1 MLNPIGGVMCAA
13 MTTLRLVKP
22 NELDGD
28 VLVIGTVPG
37 PRKGG
42 AVFASAKAGITPA
55 AIKKINEAL
64 SACAAS
70 GKVGELVTFLGAA
83 AGLRYT
89 TVHAIGLGTTEA
101 NTNARYDALR
111 DGAAAAARAS
121 SGVKKLV
128 FAAPVCSNDAVL
140 AVGLGAKLGAY
151 QFNRYKSAAVKKGPV
166 KAVAIVVVDP
176 RDADTRA
183 AMKSA
188 DVVADSVCFA
198 RDLINTPAADM
209 HPDDLAQAAASRAE
223 ALGLDVEILDEQQL
237 VDGGYGGIIGVGQG
251 AADAPRLARLAYRPA
266 GATTHVALIGKG
278 ITFDTGGYD
287 MKPPMSMG
295 PMKGDMSG
303 AAAVAAAICA
313 AAELGL
319 NVNVT
324 AYMCIAENMV
334 SSTATRP
341 ADILT
346 MYNGRTVEVNNT
358 DAEGRLV
365 LADGL
370 ARCGEDNPDVVIDV
384 ATLTGAMVVSLGDQT
399 AGFFANDD
407 HLAAGIESASKE
419 AGEPFWRMPLL
430 EHLRSSLDSP
440 VADLSNIGGRMGGSI
455 SAALFLREFVPADV
469 KWAHLDIAGPALNGA
484 NPYGVVSKGGAG
496 FAVRTLLSYLTSVQA

>member
-1 MLNPIGGVMCAA
+1 
-13 MTTLRLVKP
+13 
-22 NELDGD
+22 
-28 VLVIGTVPG
+28 
-37 PRKGG
+37 
-42 AVFASAKAGITPA
+42 
-55 AIKKINEAL
+55 
-64 SACAAS
+64 
-70 GKVGELVTFLGAA
+70 
-83 AGLRYT
+83 
-89 TVHAIGLGTTEA
+89 
-101 NTNARYDALR
+101 
-111 DGAAAAARAS
+111 
-121 SGVKKLV
+121 
-128 FAAPVCSNDAVL
+128 
-140 AVGLGAKLGAY
+140 
-151 QFNRYKSAAVKKGPV
+151 
-166 KAVAIVVVDP
+166 
-176 RDADTRA
+176 
-183 AMKSA
+183 
-188 DVVADSVCFA
+188 
-198 RDLINTPAADM
+198 
-209 HPDDLAQAAASRAE
+209 
-223 ALGLDVEILDEQQL
+223 
-237 VDGGYGGIIGVGQG
+237 
-251 AADAPRLARLAYRPA
+251 
-266 GATTHVALIGKG
+266 
-278 ITFDTGGYD
+278 
-287 MKPPMSMG
+287 MG

-303 AAAVAAAICA
+303 AAAVAATICA

-319 NVNVT
+319 NVNIT

-407 HLAAGIESASKE
+407 DLAADIESAAKE

-496 FAVRTLLSYLTSVQA
+496 FAVRTLLSYLKSVQA